1 MIAPKTVALI
11 ILDGWGLAPR
21 GKGNAVALADT
32 PTFDRIWSSCPHTT
46 LEASGVAVGLP
57 AGQMGNSEVGHTNLG
72 AGRVVYQLS
81 TRISKAIAEGD
92 FFENT
97 VLLEAMRRARSSRL
111 HLLGLVSDGGV
122 HSQLDHLL
130 ALLSLA
136 KSQQVKQ
143 VYVHAFLD
151 GRDTAPTSGAG
162 YLEIVQDQLAQ
173 LAFEAGSIATL
184 IGRYWAMD
192 RDKRWERTERAFAA
206 LRDGEGEQ
214 TTDRSASDVV
224 QARYLNDETDEF
236 MQPLILD
243 PQGSINDGDVA
254 IFFNFRPDRARQLS
268 HAFVDEDFQGF
279 DRKARPAVHFVGMRH
294 YESNLVMPVAFPAN
308 GRLKHILGA
317 VISQAGLKQFRCAE
331 SEKYAHVTYF
341 FSNGREIPFAGEDQ
355 ELIPSPKVATY
366 DLQPE
371 MSASEVARV
380 TAEHICS
387 GQYAFVLVNFANPDM
402 VGHTGVIAAAA
413 KAVET
418 TDSSL
423 ARILTAVRQIDGDA
437 LVVADHGNAECMLHP
452 DGSPHTAHTTHPV
465 PLVYV
470 GNRSLKLLSGGKLCD
485 VAPTLLH
492 LLNIPKPDEM
502 SGRCLVQS

>member
-1 MIAPKTVALI
+1 MTAAKTVALI

-21 GKGNAVALADT
+21 DKGNAVALANT

-46 LEASGVAVGLP
+46 LEASGAAVGLP
-57 AGQMGNSEVGHTNLG
+57 DGQMGNSEVGHTNLG

-81 TRISKAIAEGD
+81 TRISKAIAAGD

-97 VLLEAMRRARSSRL
+97 VLLEALRRARSSRL

-130 ALLSLA
+130 ALLDLA

-151 GRDTAPTSGAG
+151 GRDTSPTSGAG
-162 YLEIVQDQLAQ
+162 YLKIVQDKLAQ
-173 LAFEAGSIATL
+173 LAFESGSIATL
-184 IGRYWAMD
+184 TGRYWAMD
-192 RDKRWERTERAFAA
+192 RDKRWERTERAFVA
-206 LRDGEGEQ
+206 LRAGHGEQ
-214 TTDRSASDVV
+214 STDRAAPDAV

-236 MQPLILD
+236 IQPLILD
-243 PQGSINDGDVA
+243 PQGTVNDGDVA
-254 IFFNFRPDRARQLS
+254 IFFNFRPDRARQLC
-268 HAFVDEDFQGF
+268 HAFADEDFQGF
-279 DRKARPAVHFVGMRH
+279 ERKAKPEVHFVGMRH
-294 YESNLVMPVAFPAN
+294 YESNLAMPAAFPEN
-308 GRLKHILGA
+308 GQLQHVLGA
-317 VISQAGLKQFRCAE
+317 VINQAGLKQFRCAE

-341 FSNGREIPFAGEDQ
+341 FNNGREIPFEGEEQ

-371 MSASEVARV
+371 MNASEVARV
-380 TAEHICS
+380 TSERIRS

-402 VGHTGVIAAAA
+402 VGHTGVVVAAK
-413 KAVET
+413 KAVEA
-418 TDSSL
+418 TDSCL
-423 ARILTAVRQIDGDA
+423 AQILSAVEQIGGDA
-437 LVVADHGNAECMLHP
+437 LVVADHGNAERMFHP
-452 DGSPHTAHTTHPV
+452 DGSPHTAHTTNPV

-470 GNRSLKLLSGGKLCD
+470 GNRSLKWWSGGKLCD
-485 VAPTLLH
+485 VAPTILH

-502 SGRCLVQS
+502 SGRCLIQP